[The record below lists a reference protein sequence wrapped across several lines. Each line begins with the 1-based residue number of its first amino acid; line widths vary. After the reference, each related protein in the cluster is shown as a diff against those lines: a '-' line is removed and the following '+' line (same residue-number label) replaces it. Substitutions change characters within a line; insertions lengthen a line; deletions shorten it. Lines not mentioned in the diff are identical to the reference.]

1 MSDQEYRD
9 DDDVQ
14 VPATSSPTKVISSS
28 SPLKD
33 DANASLRSRFSFK
46 PTVKQDLGTTP
57 SLPST
62 NRITTSNTSDM
73 DTTLDT
79 LSEEYPEF
87 SRTLVQAVFK
97 SNSFDINLS
106 KARLDRI
113 KQQRRTWSGA
123 TKLPTSNMSSDNKL
137 NNNEVTRRFNSL
149 NSESSTKI
157 TLNKPK
163 TSIFDR
169 YSNVI
174 NTKKEDISF
183 IPTFNSGSRKRKL
196 VRGDQ
201 MSKRPHSKPTE
212 LDNTKNKILKA
223 KAQRLMDKESDDET
237 EEEGSNNDEMV
248 SEDDD
253 EGADYEEASVQPLD
267 LDDQILRFLNT
278 ADPLDIADL
287 ADTTFDKAQIVISKR
302 PFNSIVLFSDM
313 DFFTE
318 EELKKQQELENSPS
332 PSPISGKGRG
342 RGRRGTPR
350 PRSHDGEKFL
360 EKLGE
365 AIKGYNA
372 IESLLKKCSS
382 YGNMISGQISK
393 WGVDMEK
400 GSGADAKHEEEEE
413 EEEEAG
419 LQLMTVDDD
428 DDDISPAVVD
438 GFDETESTSIEEVK
452 DENKGFKSEEL
463 NDTKM
468 EEQDN
473 VKKEEREDIKAEN
486 RDEEVFNPE
495 NEDAAEEE
503 DDEEDEYMEDFE
515 QDDDDDDDDEDEE
528 FVMKKRTFEGTDRSR
543 NGKQII
549 KFFRGKPRLLAQD
562 MQLKDYQQMGVN
574 WLNLLYHNGM
584 SCILAD
590 DMGLGKTCQVIS
602 FLAYLKQIKEPG
614 PHLIVVPSSTLENWL
629 REFKKFCPA
638 LKIEPYYGSQQE
650 RAELREMLEN
660 AHGQYDVIVTT
671 YNLAAGNKYDVS
683 FLRNRGFNVV
693 VYDEGHMLKN
703 SLSERFNKLMKIRG
717 NFRLLL
723 TGTPLQNNLRELM
736 SLLEF
741 IMPQL
746 FIAKKESLT
755 SIFKQ
760 KAKTTDDN
768 KGHNPLLVQNA
779 IERARTMMRPFIL
792 RRRKDQVLKHLPAK
806 HNKIVTCEMNEIQRK
821 IYNAEIKQVMERR
834 KARLEAEQEEKES
847 GKKKSKKKVDNSSKN
862 LIMSLRKVSIHPL
875 LFRNI
880 YTDAMLDKMSKAI
893 LKEPAYAAEGNK
905 QYIME
910 DMSVMTDYEL
920 HNLCCTFPNT
930 LKRYQLCN
938 NEWMNSG
945 KVTKLVEIL
954 KDVIEVKKEKLLVF
968 SLFTQ
973 VLDILELVLSTLGY
987 KFLRLDGSTQV
998 NERQG
1003 LIDTFYE
1010 DKTIPIFILSTKAG
1024 GFGINLV
1031 CANHVVIFDQSFN
1044 PHDDRQAADRAHRVG
1059 QTREVTIST
1068 LITKDSIE
1076 EKIHQLA
1083 KNKLALDNS
1092 ISGEDKKSQDAMES
1106 KISDLLEDII
1116 YQEHEKEAEA
1126 GPEATPQTA

>member
-1 MSDQEYRD
+1 MSDEEYRD
-9 DDDVQ
+9 DADDVQ

-33 DANASLRSRFSFK
+33 DANGSLRSRFSFK
-46 PTVKQDLGTTP
+46 PTVKQNMGTTP

-62 NRITTSNTSDM
+62 NRYIGSNSSDM
-73 DTTLDT
+73 DATLDI
-79 LSEEYPEF
+79 LAEEYPEF

-97 SNSFDINLS
+97 SNSFDVNLS

-113 KQQRRTWSGA
+113 KQQRKTWSGA
-123 TKLPTSNMSSDNKL
+123 TKLPTSSMSSDDKL
-137 NNNEVTRRFNSL
+137 NSNNNNEVTRRFNSL

-174 NTKKEDISF
+174 NTKKQDMSF
-183 IPTFNSGSRKRKL
+183 IPALNGVNASSRKRKL

-201 MSKRPHSKPTE
+201 MNKRPHSKPTE

-237 EEEGSNNDEMV
+237 EDEGSNNDEMV

-267 LDDQILRFLNT
+267 LDDQILKFLNT

-318 EELKKQQELENSPS
+318 EELKKQQELESSPS

-350 PRSHDGEKFL
+350 PRSHDGERFL

-400 GSGADAKHEEEEE
+400 GSGEDAKHEDDDED
-413 EEEEAG
+413 G

-438 GFDETESTSIEEVK
+438 EFDEPESKSIEEVK
-452 DENKGFKSEEL
+452 KEDKNINSEEQ
-463 NDTKM
+463 NKVNT
-468 EEQDN
+468 EEVQN
-473 VKKEEREDIKAEN
+473 TKAEN
-486 RDEEVFNPE
+486 NDKEDFKLE
-495 NEDAAEEE
+495 NEDVVAVEEEE
-503 DDEEDEYMEDFE
+503 DDDEEEDEYMEDFE

-528 FVMKKRTFEGTDRSR
+528 FVMKKRTFEGTNHSR

-549 KFFRGKPRLLAQD
+549 KFFRGKPRLLAED

-629 REFKKFCPA
+629 REFKKFCPS

-703 SLSERFNKLMKIRG
+703 SLSERFSKLMKIRG

-755 SIFKQ
+755 TIFKQ

-806 HNKIVTCEMNEIQRK
+806 HNKIVTCEMNETQRK

-834 KARLEAEQEEKES
+834 KARLEAEQEEKET
-847 GKKKSKKKVDNSSKN
+847 GKKKTGKKKVDNSSKN

-880 YTDAMLDKMSKAI
+880 YTDAMIDKMSKAI
-893 LKEPAYAAEGNK
+893 LREPAYAVDGNK

-938 NEWMNSG
+938 NEWMHSG
-945 KVTKLVEIL
+945 KVTKLIEIL
-954 KDVIEVKKEKLLVF
+954 KDVIEVKKEKLLIF

-973 VLDILELVLSTLGY
+973 VLDILEMVLSTLGY

-1059 QTREVTIST
+1059 QTKEVTIST

-1092 ISGEDKKSQDAMES
+1092 VSGEDKKSQDAMES

-1116 YQEHEKEAEA
+1116 YKEHAKEEDAEA
-1126 GPEATPQTA
+1126 TAQPA

>member
-1 MSDQEYRD
+1 MSDDEYREE
-9 DDDVQ
+9 DVQ
-14 VPATSSPTKVISSS
+14 VPATSSPSKVISSS
-28 SPLKD
+28 SPLKEEP
-33 DANASLRSRFSFK
+33 NGSSLMSRFRFK
-46 PTVKQDLGTTP
+46 PAVKQSMKGSS
-57 SLPST
+57 SLPSISSDSVGTTTT
-62 NRITTSNTSDM
+62 NMES
-73 DTTLDT
+73 TLDD
-79 LSEEYPEF
+79 LVVEYPEF
-87 SRTLVQAVFK
+87 SRTLIQAVFK
-97 SNSFDINLS
+97 SNSFDIGLS
-106 KARLDRI
+106 KARLERI
-113 KQQRRTWSGA
+113 KQQRKTWSGA
-123 TKLPTSNMSSDNKL
+123 AKLPTSTL
-137 NNNEVTRRFNSL
+137 NTDSKYSYKEMTRRFNSL
-149 NSESSTKI
+149 SSESSTKI

-163 TSIFDR
+163 SSIFDR
-169 YSNVI
+169 YSNVM
-174 NTKKEDISF
+174 NAKKQDVSY
-183 IPTFNSGSRKRKL
+183 IPSLNGGSRKRKL

-201 MSKRPHSKPTE
+201 IDKRPNLKPTE
-212 LDNTKNKILKA
+212 LDNAKNKILKA
-223 KAQRLMDKESDDET
+223 QAQKLMDKESDSEA
-237 EEEGSNNDEMV
+237 EESNNEDDMV
-248 SEDDD
+248 SDDDD
-253 EGADYEEASVQPLD
+253 EGADYEETSAQPLD
-267 LDDQILRFLNT
+267 LDDQILKFLNE

-287 ADTTFDKAQIVISKR
+287 ADTTFDKAQVVISKR

-332 PSPISGKGRG
+332 PSPVLAKGRG
-342 RGRRGTPR
+342 RGRRSTPR
-350 PRSHDGEKFL
+350 PRAHDGERFL

-393 WGVDMEK
+393 WGVDVEK
-400 GSGADAKHEEEEE
+400 GSGQNAKHEDDGED
-413 EEEEAG
+413 G

-428 DDDISPAVVD
+428 DDAENTSAIVD
-438 GFDETESTSIEEVK
+438 EFDESSSVEPTDIKKESAEVK
-452 DENKGFKSEEL
+452 GEEDE
-463 NDTKM
+463 DIKM
-468 EEQDN
+468 EEETKDA
-473 VKKEEREDIKAEN
+473 KLEHS
-486 RDEEVFNPE
+486 DEEAFQP
-495 NEDAAEEE
+495 EE
-503 DDEEDEYMEDFE
+503 DDEVEEEDEEYMDDVE
-515 QDDDDDDDDEDEE
+515 QDDDDEDEDEE
-528 FVMKKRTFEGTDRSR
+528 FVIKKRTFEGTDRSK
-543 NGKQII
+543 NGKQVI

-562 MQLKDYQQMGVN
+562 LQLKDYQQMGVN

-590 DMGLGKTCQVIS
+590 DMGLGKTCQVIA

-629 REFKKFCPA
+629 REFKKFCPC

-703 SLSERFNKLMKIRG
+703 SMSERFNKLMKIRG

-806 HNKIVTCEMNEIQRK
+806 HNKIVICEMNETQKK
-821 IYNAEIKQVMERR
+821 IYKSEIKRVMEQRR
-834 KARLEAEQEEKES
+834 ARLEAEQEEKET
-847 GKKKSKKKVDNSSKN
+847 GKKKGKKKIDNTSKN
-862 LIMSLRKVSIHPL
+862 LIMTLRKASIHPL

-880 YTDAMLDKMSKAI
+880 YTDAVIDKMSKAI
-893 LKEPAYAAEGNK
+893 LKEPAYAEDGNK

-910 DMSVMTDYEL
+910 DMSVMTDFEL
-920 HNLCCTFPNT
+920 HNLCRSFPKT
-930 LKRYQLCN
+930 LQKYQLRN
-938 NEWMNSG
+938 EEWMNSG
-945 KVTKLVEIL
+945 KVTKLIEIL
-954 KDVIEVKKEKLLVF
+954 KDVIEQKKEKLLIF

-973 VLDILELVLSTLGY
+973 VLDILEMVLSTLGY

-1010 DKTIPIFILSTKAG
+1010 DKTIPVFILSTKAG

-1059 QTREVTIST
+1059 QTKEVTIST

-1083 KNKLALDNS
+1083 KNKLALDTS
-1092 ISGEDKKSQDAMES
+1092 ISGEDQKSQDAMET

-1116 YQEHEKEAEA
+1116 YKEH
-1126 GPEATPQTA
+1126 ATDTE